1 MSANE
6 DFRAQEIAR
15 LLRDGGPVHPLSY
28 DYSTD
33 SSVESLEWNG
43 MTLRDYFIAHAPAEV
58 PEWFL
63 ATMTW
68 ECPLVPAWNA
78 LTLDQ
83 RNAVEQLDFYDDERD
98 FPGRAEAVAWVQKRD
113 EATKGQQAWQ
123 AEFRRECT
131 LQWPLYWADEMLKRR
146 AA

>member
-1 MSANE
+1 MSGPKMMLPRVPMASW
-6 DFRAQEIAR
+6 
-15 LLRDGGPVHPLSY
+15 GGPLYPGSRKFGDGEELHYPGAS
-28 DYSTD
+28 
-33 SSVESLEWNG
+33 
-43 MTLRDYFIAHAPAEV
+43 LRDYFIAHAPAEV

-68 ECPLVPAWNA
+68 ECPLVPSWDAM
-78 LTLDQ
+78 TLDQ

-98 FPGRAEAVAWVQKRD
+98 FPGRAEAAEWVRKRE
-113 EATKGQQAWQ
+113 EATKGQEAWQ